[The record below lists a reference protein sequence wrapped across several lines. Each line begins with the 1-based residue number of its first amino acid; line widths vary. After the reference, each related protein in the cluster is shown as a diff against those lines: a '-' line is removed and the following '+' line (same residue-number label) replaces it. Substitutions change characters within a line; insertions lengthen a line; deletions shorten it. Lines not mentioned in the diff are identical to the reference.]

1 MTAIIDAV
9 SYGHDNA
16 VTREELS
23 RRTGLS
29 DRALRDGI
37 NKSEELIINLQDG
50 KGYFRP
56 LPELRHCQYMDIC
69 LVLLP
74 MCDAIYM
81 LKGWQ
86 GSEGALEEYREARH
100 LGLEVLFEE

>member
-9 SYGHDNA
+9 PYGHDNA

-56 LPELRHCQYMDIC
+56 LPEEAYL
-69 LVLLP
+69 
-74 MCDAIYM
+74 AE
-81 LKGWQ
+81 GWIRLMH
-86 GSEGALEEYREARH
+86 SRIREENKRISIARRWAN
-100 LGLEVLFEE
+100 GL